1 MTPARPGAE
10 PGMAPGADPRLDA
23 AVDPV
28 PGALPDAP
36 ASDAPASDAEPRR
49 GASGRPPLGP
59 NARRALPALGLLQAM
74 RAVGTVL
81 FSLGLAVLLT
91 GLAQAGL
98 AGLADPGAVGP
109 LPEYIGT
116 LALRDDALL
125 SGLGGS
131 WAPGGFPAQRLS
143 AALAIT
149 AGGLALR
156 AAGDWLLG
164 VAARRAARGAQTEL
178 RERLLRRELHGGDLG
193 AGGAAVLITRG
204 LDALDDYYTR
214 SVTAMVGTGV
224 VPVIL
229 LGAVVLIDP
238 ISALVLVLTLPLVP
252 VFMVLIGKTTQRDT
266 RTAQAG
272 LLRLSSH
279 LAELARGLPVLVGL
293 NRDRAQRRALAELGE
308 RYRRT
313 TMTTLRSAFLS
324 SLALELITTLS
335 VAVVAVTIGVRL
347 VNGSLGLDTGL
358 LVLLLA
364 PECFQPLRDVGTAY
378 HQSQDGIAA
387 LRRAEEILWEDPAST
402 EQEEPG
408 DADDAALGETP
419 EAIADRP
426 TLAIE
431 DLTVTYPGRTE
442 PAVRNVEMSA
452 RPGEITALVG
462 PSGAGK
468 TTLLRAAAGL
478 LPAGTAVTGSVSVR
492 GPVAWIGQDPRFLAE
507 TAAAETALYAE
518 PSRAGQWLAA
528 GEHVGSLPGEED
540 RDREALAVPGVRA
553 ALEQLGLLG
562 LARVAPAALS
572 AGQQRRLALARALAP
587 LLAGDAAD
595 PVWGVD
601 GRDIGKSDADDGQR
615 AEQPGADE
623 QGADEPVSAGPGA
636 RGLVLVDEPTA
647 HLDPAAAE
655 RVLDS
660 LRALAGA
667 GAAVVVITHSPR
679 VRAVADRLLRVD
691 ARVALGPDP
700 ALEPS
705 PDAVV
710 PARQETTDEERAP
723 RETGAPDAAA
733 GPAAAADGPRPRVG
747 EVLGILRRV
756 TGLRP
761 RALLGALTLNTLAV
775 LAGAALTALSGWLI
789 VRAAQQPG
797 LMYLLVA
804 ITGVRFFGLARAG
817 FRYAER
823 LRTHDLALRGADALR
838 LRTWSATGATA
849 LGLRSLLRGREFL
862 RRLIADVEDLRDAL
876 PRVLLPAATAVP
888 VLAVTVAVTAVC
900 LPSAA
905 WLMAGA
911 GVLGL
916 IVLPGLVLR
925 ADAAGEGTQREVRAR
940 ALGLAAGVLENR
952 EDLRGNGLVEPVLSV
967 FRAADAAAHAA
978 ARRAAWATGLGS
990 GGQVLLWWG
999 TALGTAILAWPAV
1012 SSGAVSAPVAAIP
1025 VLLATA
1031 LVEPMTAATE
1041 AIRAWPAF
1049 ARLTRR
1055 VWSQAQEGTPSTAGN
1070 PAGDGVR
1077 AGAQDRAPAAPQGPD
1092 PAERDDVEP
1101 AGLVLR
1107 EVAARWPGMDR
1118 PAVRGLTGTAARGR
1132 WWGITGPS
1140 GSGKSTALAV
1150 LLGFLP
1156 RESGSIRALDPAV
1169 SAPADPASSAAGPEL
1184 GPSRLRGL
1192 AAWCPQDA
1200 YVFDSTV
1207 RGNLSL
1213 ARDREHAPTEDQLF
1227 AALERAGLARD
1238 VAALPQGLDT
1248 RVGPAGGL
1256 LSGGQRQRLAVAR
1269 ALLTEAPLLYLDEP
1283 TAHLDEPT
1291 ARAMMARLAAGLSP
1305 GPGENDATAPGV
1317 IVISHRPADLAHCRS
1332 VLRLA
1337 PDTADARE
1345 PHPVPGEAS

>member
-1 MTPARPGAE
+1 MSPARPGVD
-10 PGMAPGADPRLDA
+10 PGADPHLATEA
-23 AVDPV
+23 A
-28 PGALPDAP
+28 PGAP
-36 ASDAPASDAEPRR
+36 SEAESR
-49 GASGRPPLGP
+49 GGSSARPPLGP

-98 AGLADPGAVGP
+98 AGLADPGAAGP

-116 LALRDDALL
+116 QVLRDDALL
-125 SGLGGS
+125 PGLGGS
-131 WAPGGFPAQRLS
+131 WTPGGFPAQRLS
-143 AALAIT
+143 AALAI
-149 AGGLALR
+149 AVGGLALR

-178 RERLLRRELHGGDLG
+178 RERLLRRELRGGHLG

-279 LAELARGLPVLVGL
+279 LAELARGLPVLLGL

-623 QGADEPVSAGPGA
+623 PVSAGPGA

-804 ITGVRFFGLARAG
+804 ITGVRFLGLARAG

-911 GVLGL
+911 GVVGL

-952 EDLRGNGLVEPVLSV
+952 EDLRGNGVVEPVLAV
-967 FRAADAAAHAA
+967 FRSADAAAHAA

-1055 VWSQAQEGTPSTAGN
+1055 VWSQAQEGTPSEAGDRTE
-1070 PAGDGVR
+1070 DGVR
-1077 AGAQDRAPAAPQGPD
+1077 AGAQDRAPTAPQGTD
-1092 PAERDDVEP
+1092 RAERDDVEP
-1101 AGLVLR
+1101 TGLVLR

>member
-1 MTPARPGAE
+1 MSPARPGVD
-10 PGMAPGADPRLDA
+10 PGADPHLATEA
-23 AVDPV
+23 A
-28 PGALPDAP
+28 PGAP
-36 ASDAPASDAEPRR
+36 SEAESR
-49 GASGRPPLGP
+49 GGSSARPPLGP

-98 AGLADPGAVGP
+98 AGLSDPGAAGP

-116 LALRDDALL
+116 QVLRDDALL
-125 SGLGGS
+125 PGLGGS
-131 WAPGGFPAQRLS
+131 WTPGGFPAQRLS
-143 AALAIT
+143 AALAI
-149 AGGLALR
+149 AVGGLALR

-178 RERLLRRELHGGDLG
+178 RERLLRRELRGGHLG

-214 SVTAMVGTGV
+214 SVTALVATGV

-229 LGAVVLIDP
+229 LGVVALVDP

-452 RPGEITALVG
+452 RSGEITALVG

-478 LPAGTAVTGSVSVR
+478 LPAGSAVTGSVSVR

-528 GEHVGSLPGEED
+528 GEGIGSLPGEKD
-540 RDREALAVPGVRA
+540 RDRGALAVPGVRA
-553 ALEQLGLLG
+553 ALERLGLLG

-587 LLAGDAAD
+587 LLARRAD
-595 PVWGVD
+595 PASGAHGVSID
-601 GRDIGKSDADDGQR
+601 G
-615 AEQPGADE
+615 PGADGTGTE
-623 QGADEPVSAGPGA
+623 GPVIDAPGA
-636 RGLVLVDEPTA
+636 SGPDAHGLVLVDEPTA
-647 HLDPAAAE
+647 HLDPAAAA

-660 LRALAGA
+660 LRALAAA
-667 GAAVVVITHSPR
+667 GAAVVVVTHSPR
-679 VRAVADRLLRVD
+679 VRAVADRVLRVD
-691 ARVALGPDP
+691 ARGALGPDP
-700 ALEPS
+700 APEPA
-705 PDAVV
+705 PDAAD
-710 PARQETTDEERAP
+710 PARQGRTDEERAP
-723 RETGAPDAAA
+723 REAGAPDAVA
-733 GPAAAADGPRPRVG
+733 GPATAGPTAAADGSRPRVR

-756 TGLRP
+756 TGLRA

-888 VLAVTVAVTAVC
+888 VLAVAVIATAVC

-905 WLMAGA
+905 WLMAAA
-911 GVLGL
+911 GVVGL
-916 IVLPGLVLR
+916 IVIPGLALR

-952 EDLRGNGLVEPVLSV
+952 EDLCGNGVVEPVLAV
-967 FRAADAAAHAA
+967 FLSADAAAHAA

-999 TALGTAILAWPAV
+999 TALGTAALAWPAV
-1012 SSGAVSAPVAAIP
+1012 SSGTVSAPVAAIP

-1031 LVEPMTAATE
+1031 LAEPMTAATE

-1055 VWSQAQEGTPSTAGN
+1055 VGSQAQEGTPSEAGDRTE
-1070 PAGDGVR
+1070 DGVR
-1077 AGAQDRAPAAPQGPD
+1077 AGAQDRAPTAPQGTD
-1092 PAERDDVEP
+1092 RAERDDVEP
-1101 AGLVLR
+1101 TGLVLR